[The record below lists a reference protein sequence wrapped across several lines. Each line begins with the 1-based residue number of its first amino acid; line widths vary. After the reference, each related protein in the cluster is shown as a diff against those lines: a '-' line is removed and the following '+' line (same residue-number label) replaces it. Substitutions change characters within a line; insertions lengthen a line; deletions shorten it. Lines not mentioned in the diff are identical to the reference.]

1 MERTLTKE
9 EFLNQISKLV
19 YSFEEE
25 RDNNPIGLYIDFGE
39 IDETPTNTIYEWNG
53 WGWKVSSDVTV
64 KFAKPDPLTV

>member
-1 MERTLTKE
+1 MERTLTKK
-9 EFLNQISKLV
+9 EFLKQISQLV

-25 RDNNPIGLYIDFGE
+25 RDSNPIGLYIDFGE
-39 IDETPTNTIYEWNG
+39 IDETPKNTIYEWKG